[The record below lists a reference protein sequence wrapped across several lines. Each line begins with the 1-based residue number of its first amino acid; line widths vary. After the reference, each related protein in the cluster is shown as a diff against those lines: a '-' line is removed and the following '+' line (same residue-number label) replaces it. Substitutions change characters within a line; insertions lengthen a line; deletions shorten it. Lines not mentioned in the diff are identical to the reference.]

1 MEGKGDKATAEGMEL
16 LRGEV
21 EKLKEHVTISED
33 GLYAF
38 PYAPGPNL
46 FLIVKLLSVCFPSA
60 LKSTQMEADVLKK
73 QMDGLAREYD
83 RLLKEHQELQV
94 TSPLEYY

>member
-21 EKLKEHVTISED
+21 EKLKEHVKISED

-38 PYAPGPNL
+38 AHTH
-46 FLIVKLLSVCFPSA
+46 LS
-60 LKSTQMEADVLKK
+60 
-73 QMDGLAREYD
+73 
-83 RLLKEHQELQV
+83 
-94 TSPLEYY
+94 

>member
-21 EKLKEHVTISED
+21 EKLKEHVKLSED

-38 PYAPGPNL
+38 PHAPVINGFKCSFN
-46 FLIVKLLSVCFPSA
+46 KCASVQP
-60 LKSTQMEADVLKK
+60 
-73 QMDGLAREYD
+73 
-83 RLLKEHQELQV
+83 
-94 TSPLEYY
+94 